1 MIVMSMYYQTTSL
14 NISQITS
21 QIANEKGKFITK
33 SEINELIKPKMLTPA
48 PFLQYSTVNLFEVYS
63 IVNNPPIA
71 KTLALI
77 DEITQRFSEEL
88 RQKILDNEYLGKVV
102 IHSFIEIKKYLE
114 STGKK
119 YKLKAYVWHD
129 IEDANWEENIISVK
143 IECKN
148 NKEKREIW
156 DKIDEI
162 VGKQE
167 DEGVIVLTQVE
178 RL

>member
-1 MIVMSMYYQTTSL
+1 MCYQTRLL
-14 NISQITS
+14 NIFQITS
-21 QIANEKGKFITK
+21 QIANERGSFIIK

-48 PFLQYSTVNLFEVYS
+48 PFLQYPTINLFEVYGPVNNTS
-63 IVNNPPIA
+63 IV
-71 KTLALI
+71 KRLLLI
-77 DEITQRFSEEL
+77 DEITQRFDDEL
-88 RQKILDNEYLGKVV
+88 RQKILDDEYLGKVV
-102 IHSFIEIKKYLE
+102 IRSFIKIKEYLE

-129 IEDANWEENIISVK
+129 IEDTNWEENIISVK
-143 IECKN
+143 IECKD
-148 NKEKREIW
+148 NKEKRKIW

-167 DEGVIVLTQVE
+167 DKGVVVLTQVE